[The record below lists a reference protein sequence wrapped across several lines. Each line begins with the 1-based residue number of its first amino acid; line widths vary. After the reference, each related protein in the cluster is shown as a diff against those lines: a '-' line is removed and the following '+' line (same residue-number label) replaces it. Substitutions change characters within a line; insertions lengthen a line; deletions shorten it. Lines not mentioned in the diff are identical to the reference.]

1 VERMDFDLE
10 PVWHSLG
17 GGAVAAAVFALLRL
31 GLEYSFRHAD
41 RRMDRDE
48 RRHGQQQ
55 DVEARLERLLQERL
69 SETERRL
76 ERCELEVESER
87 ERRVIVERE
96 YAVLQRLFL
105 DRLQQQPPPQR
116 LTIEAEAVRRS
127 ELPR

>member
-1 VERMDFDLE
+1 MDIDLE

-17 GGAVAAAVFALLRL
+17 GGAAAAALFALLRL
-31 GLEYSFRHAD
+31 AVEYGFRHAD

-48 RRHGQQQ
+48 RHRGQQQ

-69 SETERRL
+69 SDAERRL
-76 ERCELEVESER
+76 ERCELEAEAER
-87 ERRVIVERE
+87 ERRVIIERE

-105 DRLQQQPPPQR
+105 DRLQELPPPQR
-116 LTIEAEAVRRS
+116 LTIDADALRRS